1 MRWGNWVLVV
11 SQHPPIL
18 TNTSWGVELE
28 LSGELFSLLEEI
40 LRARAGD
47 LLGEP
52 ADTLGLIDSVGCL
65 TDRLYSLEGE
75 ASLAIAAYS
84 YAASYQPTE
93 AELQQRESDL
103 RQRRLEQEQEEF
115 RQQARQR
122 ASACRHPDKR

>member
-1 MRWGNWVLVV
+1 MRWGNWALVV

-18 TNTSWGVELE
+18 TNTEWGVEIE
-28 LSGELFSLLEEI
+28 LSGGLFPLLKEI

-52 ADTLGLIDSVGCL
+52 ADPLGLIDSVGCL
-65 TDRLYSLEGE
+65 TDRFYSLEGE
-75 ASLAIAAYS
+75 ASLPIAAYS

-93 AELQQRESDL
+93 AELQ
-103 RQRRLEQEQEEF
+103 QRRLEQEQEEF

-122 ASACRHPDKR
+122 ASACRHPDKC